1 MIETH
6 DLNRFYASFRKENN
20 DYNRFSWLYLNR
32 IGSKLIEN
40 ENWERLRFTAIN
52 SFADFVM
59 ISEKSIYLLILLRDN
74 IGEIRSTGG
83 FRGVQWGD
91 RTPLRE
97 NFFDFSQQKRTKNK
111 FILLRMHLKMCF
123 CL

>member
-1 MIETH
+1 MIETY

-20 DYNRFSWLYLNR
+20 DYNRFSCLYLNR
-32 IGSKLIEN
+32 IGSKLIKN

-74 IGEIRSTGG
+74 IGGIRS
-83 FRGVQWGD
+83 
-91 RTPLRE
+91 E
-97 NFFDFSQQKRTKNK
+97 
-111 FILLRMHLKMCF
+111 II
-123 CL
+123 